1 MNERYMEIALKEAN
15 KAFRKGEVPIGAVIV
30 YKNKVIAKA
39 HNQKEQKNNPLKHAE
54 IIAIEK
60 ASKKL
65 KTWRLLDCE
74 LYVTIEPCLMCSGA
88 LIQSRIKKL
97 VYGSKNEKFGYVES
111 IKTILNDQ
119 KNNHKIEVISGIK
132 EKETANIMKLFF
144 KKQRENSFK

>member
-39 HNQKEQKNNPLKHAE
+39 HNQKERKNNPLKHAE